1 MKHSSAY
8 EETDEFDAES
18 CRTAQTFN
26 SFIRESL
33 LLDLTEMRIP
43 VYHSIVRSSF
53 FMENARMTMEFDIFD
68 FVRWSF
74 LFCASQCFWNPFFS
88 MFARIFHGMSY
99 GFLLKTPCIFTWSWA
114 AFNIFNPAPQNK
126 KLNQI
131 QKETVKRDGKQRNIS
146 KTLTYRTRHPAKI
159 SIQGFPVPYTVS
171 GTYRSQWCQFLQ
183 GASHK
188 CKRYTPP
195 WHRLQQAHSN
205 LGTLILFISC
215 TWKI

>member
-1 MKHSSAY
+1 MTWLEA
-8 EETDEFDAES
+8 
-18 CRTAQTFN
+18 
-26 SFIRESL
+26 
-33 LLDLTEMRIP
+33 
-43 VYHSIVRSSF
+43 V

-74 LFCASQCFWNPFFS
+74 LFCASQCFCYPFFS

-99 GFLLKTPCIFTWSWA
+99 GFLLKTPCVLTWSWA
-114 AFNIFNPAPQNK
+114 AFNILNPAPQNK

-131 QKETVKRDGKQRNIS
+131 RNIQNFNIPN
-146 KTLTYRTRHPAKI
+146 KTSKI

-171 GTYRSQWCQFLQ
+171 GTYRSQCCQFLQ
-183 GASHK
+183 GVSHK
-188 CKRYTPP
+188 CTRYTPP